1 MSAQQN
7 VLSNV
12 LSFDGQRNYVEVPY
26 NAQLNPEQFTVSC
39 WAKVTGKQGQ
49 WRSPITG
56 RTDSPQGGYILYA
69 GENNKWQ
76 FWTGNGG
83 NWVTVTGPDVVLGT
97 WTHLAATYDGNNM
110 RLYVNGQL
118 AGGPV
123 ATKISLNKK
132 SPLRIGAGATERNP
146 DYLFAGQIGEVQVWN
161 QARSAEDIK
170 KSMNYRLLGNEPGLV
185 GYWPL
190 NEGSGNIVTDK
201 TGKGSNG
208 TINGATWQQEQLPL
222 TPKASKPNIVI
233 FLTDQDSAAIAER
246 WPQSFEDE
254 HLPAL
259 KRLKKNGLTFNKM
272 FTVTVAC
279 SPSRAT
285 LLTST
290 YPNQHGVINTIAE
303 PFSDIINRYED
314 SYGQS
319 LEQKLLSP
327 TQVNLARVLKAAGYK
342 VYWKG
347 KWHLSV
353 PKSDTDKWSSEDI
366 EYMKQSYG
374 FDGWTPIDAGVARS
388 DLTKFGKGIFYND
401 ERYLR
406 GVEGVKKVIEQDAK
420 EGRGAFSGLS
430 PKEKEAKKQNIL
442 AGIDE
447 AIPPEEQGILEF
459 IQNYKSEDGPFCLVV
474 SLVNP
479 HDIHV
484 APTFEKDAGYVLE
497 DFKDFNLPIPE
508 TVFEDL
514 SFKPTVQE
522 IFKQGCQVKEEQRW
536 KRLKRSGE
544 KVWYEDLPELKD
556 GQFATN
562 SQQVQQM
569 FVNFYGYLKKLADNQ
584 INEVLNALEA
594 KGLID
599 DTLIVRTSDHGEM
612 CLAHDR
618 QREKPF
624 NAYEE
629 VLRVPLIISNPNLFP
644 NAVSTDSFA
653 TTLDIVPTLAKFA
666 GVYDLFQFAFQ
677 GCDLTP
683 LFTNPHQ
690 EVRDAIHFA
699 FDDGTL
705 PPRFFKTI
713 PRRIRT
719 IRTKEWK
726 YSVYFNDEG
735 TNYEYEMYDLV
746 NDPLEKTNVAGK
758 PEYLKKFRQLH
769 AQLITQMVKL
779 KTVPGRFSIY
789 TEEMKQQNFIPPLY
803 WPTEDEAEYEAIMD
817 YAANQ
822 AQSSYRHRDHKEV
835 IKTQAKDVDPDMWWL
850 GI

>member
-1 MSAQQN
+1 MSAQQS
-7 VLSNV
+7 VVSNV
-12 LSFDGQRNYVEVPY
+12 LFFDGKGDYVEIPNY
-26 NAQLNPEQFTVSC
+26 PNPTESMTISV
-39 WAKVTGKQGQ
+39 WAKSNTPTWNQTGCLVSKRDAFVLYPVAGGKSIRFCIPSQGWQETAVDPKIDITQ
-49 WRSPITG
+49 WHH
-56 RTDSPQGGYILYA
+56 YA
-69 GENNKWQ
+69 GT
-76 FWTGNGG
+76 F
-83 NWVTVTGPDVVLGT
+83 
-97 WTHLAATYDGNNM
+97 DGKSI
-110 RLYVNGQL
+110 RLYIDGEEVARKDYVGKIQADNGSLFIGWDDGIGGRYFNGQ
-118 AGGPV
+118 
-123 ATKISLNKK
+123 I
-132 SPLRIGAGATERNP
+132 TEVC
-146 DYLFAGQIGEVQVWN
+146 LWN
-161 QARSAEDIK
+161 IARREQDIK
-170 KSMNYRLLGNEPGLV
+170 GDMYRRLKGNEPGLV

-222 TPKASKPNIVI
+222 TAKASKPNIVV
-233 FLTDQDSAAIAER
+233 FLTDQDSAAVAER

-374 FDGWTPIDAGVARS
+374 FDGWTPLDAGVARN

-430 PKEKEAKKQNIL
+430 PEKKEEKKQKIL
-442 AGIDE
+442 DRIDK
-447 AIPPEEQGILEF
+447 AIPREEQGVLEF
-459 IQNYKSEDGPFCLVV
+459 IENYKSEDGPFCLVV

-484 APTFEKDAGYVLE
+484 APTFEKDAGYSLE

-514 SFKPTVQE
+514 SFKPSVQE
-522 IFKQGCQVKEEQRW
+522 IFKQGCQVKEDQ
-536 KRLKRSGE
+536 RLKRIKEARRLELSDE

-690 EVRDAIHFA
+690 EVRDAIHFT

-758 PEYLKKFRQLH
+758 PEYLEKFRQLH

-835 IKTQAKDVDPDMWWL
+835 IKAQAKDVDPDMWWL